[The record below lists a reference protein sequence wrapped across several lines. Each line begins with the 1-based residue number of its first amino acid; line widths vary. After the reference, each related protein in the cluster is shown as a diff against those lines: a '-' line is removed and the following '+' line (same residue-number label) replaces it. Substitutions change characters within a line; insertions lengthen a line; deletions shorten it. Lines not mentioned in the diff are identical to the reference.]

1 MSYAPI
7 PSDAAEHESSPFVRR
22 GRLLLVAA
30 LALSGVVAVSSSGVV
45 SSWIWGDNAAPL
57 GGSYDDDLRSG
68 ETAAAAL
75 VASTAGVAH
84 RPSTTSAAAQKV
96 VFGDMSADKILSLY
110 ERFKVEQQ
118 RNYTAA
124 EDTMR
129 FAVFKKNLIFIDTLN
144 AVNPA
149 ALFGVT
155 QAADRT
161 EEERAARRMS
171 NNETTSWA
179 GMKAKLAVADAAVV
193 AAGEAG
199 PAAVAA
205 LTAERRAAR
214 QERRLQQA
222 PSGGAEAAY
231 GYGDG
236 WEAGTDME
244 TGATRAS
251 DFAQGEVDWVTV
263 EDCAACN
270 KYEHFSDYTYGNE
283 PDNFDW
289 RDLGAVTDIK
299 NQAYCGS
306 CWSFSTAADLEGTT
320 YLRTGE
326 LTSLSNQQLVTC
338 STVNYGCD
346 GGYPFLAMQY
356 VEHVGGLVT
365 WDELPYEALC
375 MDNACGGVDVYVGP
389 PICDTSLI
397 NTEVESG
404 NVASLTGWQMVA
416 MGAEYE
422 DLMRIAMLK
431 NGPISIAFNA
441 VGMDYYV
448 HGVVGCSS
456 TMECDAGA
464 IDHHT
469 PCDPTMLDHAVLIVG
484 YGVQTTSAYD
494 LAMKRNGDG
503 GDDNG
508 GDDNG
513 GDDDDNG
520 GDDDG
525 DGIAYWVIKNSWGS
539 DWGESGYYRILRG
552 ENHCGVANFAVHSVL
567 TEPN

>member
-1 MSYAPI
+1 
-7 PSDAAEHESSPFVRR
+7 
-22 GRLLLVAA
+22 
-30 LALSGVVAVSSSGVV
+30 
-45 SSWIWGDNAAPL
+45 
-57 GGSYDDDLRSG
+57 
-68 ETAAAAL
+68 
-75 VASTAGVAH
+75 
-84 RPSTTSAAAQKV
+84 
-96 VFGDMSADKILSLY
+96 
-110 ERFKVEQQ
+110 
-118 RNYTAA
+118 
-124 EDTMR
+124 
-129 FAVFKKNLIFIDTLN
+129 
-144 AVNPA
+144 
-149 ALFGVT
+149 
-155 QAADRT
+155 
-161 EEERAARRMS
+161 
-171 NNETTSWA
+171 
-179 GMKAKLAVADAAVV
+179 
-193 AAGEAG
+193 
-199 PAAVAA
+199 
-205 LTAERRAAR
+205 
-214 QERRLQQA
+214 
-222 PSGGAEAAY
+222 
-231 GYGDG
+231 
-236 WEAGTDME
+236 ME